1 MVVNS
6 PPIFQ
11 NSSLATSGASEPTDS
26 NAPLNTGD
34 RHLDAEVQRIS
45 HLERSLKQDIPEPSL
60 ENKKNLHASV
70 DNLSAGI
77 PPQQKNSGESKDKS
91 AETFMDKALLVMTLG
106 NVLANIPSILTSLR
120 GLKKDGLEDK
130 AAKLEKY
137 GLYATK
143 AQAVTAGVTFI
154 EKGFKTKNIML
165 LLVGL
170 AQAFKL
176 PSGFNRLIRLSGIP
190 SSLDQLP
197 SAVNPLTG
205 KDTYESF
212 GESWKENTRVLSEV
226 WNEFKNDPKSF
237 LKFFKPDSPPDH
249 TKALV
254 PLTVTIMI
262 GAILSNLVD
271 FPIFGPLR
279 QPLLAITAGMRH
291 GGGSLSDYILSKD
304 DKNPDNQKA
313 GIIFLIGS
321 ALDYG
326 AFFTK
331 EKLSHVM
338 HQAACLL
345 NPIGEMFLIKGAA
358 RGHQEEHPADL
369 VPQFA

>member
-1 MVVNS
+1 MIVN
-6 PPIFQ
+6 PLPISQ
-11 NSSLATSGASEPTDS
+11 NSSFATSKASEPTDLH
-26 NAPLNTGD
+26 APKDENT
-34 RHLDAEVQRIS
+34 EIN
-45 HLERSLKQDIPEPSL
+45 HLERSLQKNIEEPLSIQK
-60 ENKKNLHASV
+60 KKNLHV
-70 DNLSAGI
+70 N
-77 PPQQKNSGESKDKS
+77 KDTK
-91 AETFMDKALLVMTLG
+91 ETFMDKALSIMTYG
-106 NVLANIPSILTSLR
+106 NAAINLPSVIMSLI

-130 AAKLEKY
+130 AAKLENY

-143 AQAVTAGVTFI
+143 AQAVTAGATFI
-154 EKGFKTKNIML
+154 QKGFETKNIIL
-165 LLVGL
+165 LLTGL

-190 SSLDQLP
+190 SSLDQIP
-197 SAVNPLTG
+197 AAANPLTG

-212 GESWKENTRVLSEV
+212 GESWKENTRVLGEV
-226 WNEFKNDPKSF
+226 WSEFKNDPKSF
-237 LKFFKPDSPPDH
+237 LKFFKPNSPPNH

-254 PLTVTIMI
+254 PLTATMMI

-279 QPLLAITAGMRH
+279 QPLLAITAGLRH
-291 GGGSLSDYILSKD
+291 GGGALSDYILSKD

-313 GIIFLIGS
+313 GIIYLIGS

-331 EKLSHVM
+331 EKVSHVM

-345 NPIGEMFLIKGAA
+345 NPIGEMFLIKGSAG
-358 RGHQEEHPADL
+358 GHQANHSTDL
-369 VPQFA
+369 VPQVA

>member
-1 MVVNS
+1 MIVNPS
-6 PPIFQ
+6 PISQ
-11 NSSLATSGASEPTDS
+11 NSSLATSKASEPTDIQ
-26 NAPLNTGD
+26 ALEEPLSIQ
-34 RHLDAEVQRIS
+34 E
-45 HLERSLKQDIPEPSL
+45 
-60 ENKKNLHASV
+60 KKNLHVSTEA
-70 DNLSAGI
+70 
-77 PPQQKNSGESKDKS
+77 NSG
-91 AETFMDKALLVMTLG
+91 TFIDKALPIMTYG
-106 NVLANIPSILTSLR
+106 NFFINLPSLFMSLR
-120 GLKKDGLEDK
+120 GLKKDDLENK
-130 AAKLEKY
+130 AAKLENY

-143 AQAVTAGVTFI
+143 AQAVTAGANFI
-154 EKGFKTKNIML
+154 EKGLKTKNIIL
-165 LLVGL
+165 LITGL

-197 SAVNPLTG
+197 AAVNPLTG

-212 GESWKENTRVLSEV
+212 GESWKENTRVLGEV

-254 PLTVTIMI
+254 PLTATIMI

-271 FPIFGPLR
+271 FPIFGLLR
-279 QPLLAITAGMRH
+279 KPLLAITAGLRH
-291 GGGSLSDYILSKD
+291 GGGALSDYILSKD

-313 GIIFLIGS
+313 GIIYLIGS

-331 EKLSHVM
+331 EKVSHVM

-345 NPIGEMFLIKGAA
+345 NPIGEMFLIKGSA
-358 RGHQEEHPADL
+358 RGDQANHSTDS
-369 VPQFA
+369 VPQVA

>member
-1 MVVNS
+1 MIVN
-6 PPIFQ
+6 PPPVSQ
-11 NSSLATSGASEPTDS
+11 NSNFAIREASESTDL
-26 NAPLNTGD
+26 NAP
-34 RHLDAEVQRIS
+34 E
-45 HLERSLKQDIPEPSL
+45 EPLSIQ
-60 ENKKNLHASV
+60 EKKNLHVSTEA
-70 DNLSAGI
+70 
-77 PPQQKNSGESKDKS
+77 NSG
-91 AETFMDKALLVMTLG
+91 TFIDKALPIMTYG
-106 NVLANIPSILTSLR
+106 NFFINLPSLLMSLR
-120 GLKKDGLEDK
+120 GLKKDGLEDQ
-130 AAKLEKY
+130 ATKLENY

-143 AQAVTAGVTFI
+143 AQAVTAGANFI
-154 EKGFKTKNIML
+154 EKGLKTKNIML
-165 LLVGL
+165 LITGL

-197 SAVNPLTG
+197 AAVNPLTG

-212 GESWKENTRVLSEV
+212 GESWKENTRVLGEV

-237 LKFFKPDSPPDH
+237 LKFFKPDSPPNH

-254 PLTVTIMI
+254 PLAAAMMI

-279 QPLLAITAGMRH
+279 KPLVAITAGLRH
-291 GGGSLSDYILSKD
+291 SGGSLSDYILSKD
-304 DKNPDNQKA
+304 DKNPDNQKS
-313 GIIFLIGS
+313 GIIYLIGS

-331 EKLSHVM
+331 EKISHVM

-345 NPIGEMFLIKGAA
+345 HPIGEMFLIKGST
-358 RGHQEEHPADL
+358 RGHQANHFTDL
-369 VPQFA
+369 APQAA

>member
-1 MVVNS
+1 MIVN
-6 PPIFQ
+6 PPPVSQ
-11 NSSLATSGASEPTDS
+11 NSNFAIREASESTDL
-26 NAPLNTGD
+26 NAP
-34 RHLDAEVQRIS
+34 E
-45 HLERSLKQDIPEPSL
+45 EPLSIQ
-60 ENKKNLHASV
+60 EKKNLHVSTEA
-70 DNLSAGI
+70 
-77 PPQQKNSGESKDKS
+77 NSG
-91 AETFMDKALLVMTLG
+91 TFIDKALPIITCG
-106 NVLANIPSILTSLR
+106 NVLINLPSLIMSLI

-130 AAKLEKY
+130 VAKLENY

-143 AQAVTAGVTFI
+143 AQAVTAGASLI
-154 EKGFKTKNIML
+154 ANSLKTKNIIL
-165 LLVGL
+165 LLAGL

-197 SAVNPLTG
+197 AAVNPLTG

-212 GESWKENTRVLSEV
+212 GESWRENTRVLGEV
-226 WNEFKNDPKSF
+226 WNEFTNDPKSF

-254 PLTVTIMI
+254 PLTATIMT

-271 FPIFGPLR
+271 FPIFGLLRKPLV
-279 QPLLAITAGMRH
+279 AITAGLRH
-291 GGGSLSDYILSKD
+291 GGGALSDYILSKD

-313 GIIFLIGS
+313 GIIYLIGS

-331 EKLSHVM
+331 EKISHVM

-345 NPIGEMFLIKGAA
+345 HPIGEMFLIKGST
-358 RGHQEEHPADL
+358 RGHQANHFTDL
-369 VPQFA
+369 VPQAA

>member
-1 MVVNS
+1 MIVN
-6 PPIFQ
+6 PPPVSQ
-11 NSSLATSGASEPTDS
+11 NSNFAIREASESTDL
-26 NAPLNTGD
+26 NAP
-34 RHLDAEVQRIS
+34 E
-45 HLERSLKQDIPEPSL
+45 EPLSIQ
-60 ENKKNLHASV
+60 EKKNLHVSTEA
-70 DNLSAGI
+70 
-77 PPQQKNSGESKDKS
+77 NSG
-91 AETFMDKALLVMTLG
+91 TFIDKALPIMTYG
-106 NVLANIPSILTSLR
+106 NFFINLPSLLMSLR
-120 GLKKDGLEDK
+120 GLKKDGLEDQ
-130 AAKLEKY
+130 AAKLENY

-143 AQAVTAGVTFI
+143 AQAVTAGANFI
-154 EKGFKTKNIML
+154 EKGLKTKNIML
-165 LLVGL
+165 LITGL

-197 SAVNPLTG
+197 AAVNPLTG

-212 GESWKENTRVLSEV
+212 GESWKENTRVLGEV

-237 LKFFKPDSPPDH
+237 LKFFKPDSPPNH

-254 PLTVTIMI
+254 PLAAAMMI

-279 QPLLAITAGMRH
+279 KPLVAITAGLRH
-291 GGGSLSDYILSKD
+291 SGGSLSDYILSKD
-304 DKNPDNQKA
+304 DKNPDNQKS
-313 GIIFLIGS
+313 GIIYLIGS

-331 EKLSHVM
+331 EKISHVM

-345 NPIGEMFLIKGAA
+345 HPIGEMFLIKGST
-358 RGHQEEHPADL
+358 RGHQANHFTDL
-369 VPQFA
+369 VPQAA